1 MAFIRKMTLGR
12 AGHAWLD
19 VQQSFE
25 DAWDESPRMAQAT
38 ARILDSTCAVERGR
52 VVVPIAR
59 KHLLPDPLFFRCI
72 FSGAVSSGRGQ
83 AAAV

>member
-38 ARILDSTCAVERGR
+38 ARILDSTCAVERG
-52 VVVPIAR
+52 
-59 KHLLPDPLFFRCI
+59 L
-72 FSGAVSSGRGQ
+72 GE
-83 AAAV
+83 